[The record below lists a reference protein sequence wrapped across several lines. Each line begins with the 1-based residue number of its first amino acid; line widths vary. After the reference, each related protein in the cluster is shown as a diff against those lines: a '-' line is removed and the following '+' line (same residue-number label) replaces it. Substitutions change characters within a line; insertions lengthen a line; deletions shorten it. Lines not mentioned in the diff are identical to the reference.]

1 MKRRKKNRELLK
13 FLPANRTIPFAHF
26 PNDNKSEF
34 WAGSSAV
41 SKQPSK
47 ARAHAIGT
55 QRFLLFF
62 QRPTDRR
69 ADGSGRPDRTP
80 EAPFID
86 QFHSSLF
93 VPLPIQKPLEIGN
106 WQGSEGKFGRSSNK
120 DPRNGIP
127 NPKNSHGAGDDD
139 DDDDMGTLAS

>member
-1 MKRRKKNRELLK
+1 MFNQSESEKERHENMGKHEAKGNEKKKKKRELLR

-55 QRFLLFF
+55 QCFLLFF
-62 QRPTDRR
+62 RRPTDRE

-80 EAPFID
+80 EAPFTD
-86 QFHSSLF
+86 QFHSFCLF
-93 VPLPIQKPLEIGN
+93 VPLPI
-106 WQGSEGKFGRSSNK
+106 
-120 DPRNGIP
+120 
-127 NPKNSHGAGDDD
+127 
-139 DDDDMGTLAS
+139 